1 MSHTTTLKSVAIN
14 DIVAL
19 EEAVTFLK
27 ERGLDAELIQDAK
40 PRMYY
45 ENQYGKCDYVLR
57 LKNSPYDI
65 GFAKQADGSYAPV
78 FDSWNGY
85 LQSQIGNPSS
95 CKIPTTAEEREAA
108 AVASLL
114 NAYGVH
120 AAKRQLE
127 SEGYYNFD
135 ISVNPEDNSYIL
147 EATQY

>member
-14 DIVAL
+14 DVAAL
-19 EEAVTFLK
+19 QDAVNFLK
-27 ERGLDAELIQDAK
+27 ERGLEADLLENVK

-45 ENQYGKCDYVLR
+45 DNQYGVCDYVLR

-65 GFAKQADGSYAPV
+65 GFAKQKDGSYAPV
-78 FDSWNGY
+78 FDSWAGH
-85 LQSQIGNPSS
+85 LQRQIGNPDT
-95 CKIPTTAEEREAA
+95 CKIPTTPEEREAA

-127 SEGYYNFD
+127 SEGYYGFEITVD
-135 ISVNPEDNSYIL
+135 PSDNSYTL
-147 EATQY
+147 EATTY

>member
-1 MSHTTTLKSVAIN
+1 MSHTTTLKSVSIS
-14 DIVAL
+14 DTVAL
-19 EEAVTFLK
+19 QEAVDFLK
-27 ERGLDAELIQDAK
+27 ARGLDAELVQNVK

-45 ENQYGKCDYVLR
+45 DNQYGVCDYVLR

-65 GFAKQADGSYAPV
+65 GFSKQEDGTYAPV
-78 FDSWNGY
+78 FDSWGQH
-85 LQSQIGNPSS
+85 LQKQIGNPSS

-135 ISVNPEDNSYIL
+135 IAINPEDNSYTL
-147 EATQY
+147 EATVY